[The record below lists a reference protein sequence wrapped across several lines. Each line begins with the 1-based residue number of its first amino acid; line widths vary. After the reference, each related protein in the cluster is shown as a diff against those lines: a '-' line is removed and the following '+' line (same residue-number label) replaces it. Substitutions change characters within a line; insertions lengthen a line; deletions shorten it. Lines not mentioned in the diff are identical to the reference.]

1 MSKLNKDFNRNFL
14 VNLVVLLNII
24 RGREVGKCDSLDV
37 LEKEIMEIFVS
48 LIAVNYEARD
58 FGVKRG
64 KEEVF
69 LYEAYH
75 VHLI

>member
-1 MSKLNKDFNRNFL
+1 M
-14 VNLVVLLNII
+14 VLLNII
-24 RGREVGKCDSLDV
+24 RGKEVGKCDSLDV

-69 LYEAYH
+69 LYEACH